1 MDFDL
6 SREHQALR
14 KLVREFAEEVVKPAA
29 RQADRT
35 SQPPQDVIRQAGEI
49 GLFGV
54 PFPRE
59 YGGLGAGETGYC
71 ILMEELG
78 RVDTSFATIIGAHI
92 GIGAMAIYLGGT
104 KHVRE
109 KYLPDLCSG
118 KKIAAFALTEPQ
130 AGSDAA
136 SIKLRATKEGDSYI
150 LDGSKMWITN
160 GPMASTMAILAV
172 TDPALGARG
181 GATAFVIETRDNAG
195 QATEGFTPGKF
206 EHKMGLHGS
215 PTSAISFDNFRVPAE
230 NILGQTGLGFVV
242 FMQTLDIGRVTLG
255 AATLGGA
262 QSALQQS
269 LEWAAL
275 RSTFGKPLAHSQ
287 TIQFMVAD
295 MAAEVEALRSLVY
308 RTAWL
313 VDNNKPFIKEAGMC
327 KLLGSEI
334 ASRCVDRAVQI
345 HGALG
350 YSRDTFIE
358 RGFRDSRIAE
368 IFEGTN
374 EIQRILIAEQMFREV
389 GVKIRP

>member
-1 MDFDL
+1 MDFEL

-14 KLVREFAEEVVKPAA
+14 KLVREFAEEEMRPVARRADRENKPPMDLIAKAA
-29 RQADRT
+29 R
-35 SQPPQDVIRQAGEI
+35 I
-49 GLFGV
+49 GLLGV

-78 RVDTSFATIIGAHI
+78 RVDTSVATIIGAHI
-92 GIGAMAIYLGGT
+92 GIGAMSVYLGGD
-104 KHVRE
+104 KRIRE
-109 KYLPDLCSG
+109 SYLPDLCAG
-118 KKIAAFALTEPQ
+118 RKIAAFALTEPN

-136 SIKLRATKEGDSYI
+136 SIKLRATREGDSYM

-160 GPMASTMAILAV
+160 GPVADVISVLAI

-181 GATAFVIETRDNAG
+181 GATAFVVET
-195 QATEGFTPGKF
+195 QWEGFSAGKY

-215 PTSAISFDNFRVPAE
+215 PTSSISFDNFRVPQE
-230 NILGQTGLGFVV
+230 NVLGKVGLGFVV
-242 FMQTLDIGRVTLG
+242 FMQTLDVGRVSLG

-262 QSALQQS
+262 QASLQAAM
-269 LEWAAL
+269 EWAKL
-275 RSTFGKPLAHSQ
+275 REQFGRPIAHMQS
-287 TIQFMVAD
+287 IQFMIAD
-295 MAAEVEALRSLVY
+295 MAAEIEALRSLVY

-313 VDNNKPFIKEAGMC
+313 VDTNRPFVKEAGMC

-334 ASRCVDRAVQI
+334 ASRCIDRAVQI

-350 YSRDTFIE
+350 YSRDVEVE
-358 RGFRDSRIAE
+358 RGFRDARIAE

-374 EIQRILIAEQMFREV
+374 EIQRFLIAEQMFREV
-389 GVKIRP
+389 GVRIRP

>member
-1 MDFDL
+1 MDFEF

-14 KLVREFAEEVVKPAA
+14 KLVREFAEEEVRPAA
-29 RQADRT
+29 RQADRS
-35 SQPPQDVIRQAGEI
+35 SQPSLDVIKKAAEI
-49 GLFGV
+49 GLLGV

-78 RVDTSFATIIGAHI
+78 RVDTSVATVIGAHI
-92 GIGAMAIYLGGT
+92 GIGTMAIYLGGNQ
-104 KHVRE
+104 HIRE
-109 KYLPDLCSG
+109 KYLPDLCAG

-136 SIKLRATKEGDSYI
+136 SIKLRATREGDSYI

-160 GPMASTMAILAV
+160 GPLASVMAVLAV

-181 GATAFVIETRDNAG
+181 GATAFVIETRHNGSLA
-195 QATEGFTPGKF
+195 EGFTPGKY

-215 PTSAISFDNFRVPAE
+215 PTSALSFDNFRVPQD
-230 NILGQTGLGFVV
+230 NVLGQVGMGFVV
-242 FMQTLDIGRVTLG
+242 FMQTLDIGRVSLG

-262 QSALQQS
+262 QAVLHKA
-269 LEWAAL
+269 LEWAAT
-275 RSTFGKPLAHSQ
+275 REQFGKSIAQNQS
-287 TIQFMVAD
+287 IQFMVAD
-295 MAAEVEALRSLVY
+295 MATEIEALRSLVY

-313 VDNNKPFIKEAGMC
+313 VDNHKPFIKEAGMC

-334 ASRCVDRAVQI
+334 ASRCIDRAGQI
-345 HGALG
+345 YGALG
-350 YSRDTFIE
+350 YSRDTDIE
-358 RGFRDSRIAE
+358 RGYRDGRITE

-374 EIQRILIAEQMFREV
+374 EIQRILIAEQLFREV

>member
-1 MDFDL
+1 MDFEL

-14 KLVREFAEEVVKPAA
+14 RLIREFAEEEVRPAT
-29 RQADRT
+29 RRADRS
-35 SQPPQDVIRQAGEI
+35 SQPPLDVVKKAAEI

-59 YGGLGAGETGYC
+59 YGGMGAGETGYC
-71 ILMEELG
+71 ILMEEIG
-78 RVDTSFATIIGAHI
+78 RVDTNFATIIGAHI
-92 GIGAMAIYLGGT
+92 GIGTMAIYLGGN
-104 KHVRE
+104 KHIRE

-150 LDGSKMWITN
+150 LDGEKMWITN
-160 GPMASTMAILAV
+160 GPMASTMSILAV

-181 GATAFVIETRDNAG
+181 GATAFVIETLDDLGKPA
-195 QATEGFTPGKF
+195 EGFTPGKF

-230 NILGQTGLGFVV
+230 NVLGQVGLGFVV

-262 QSALQQS
+262 EASLRQA

-275 RSTFGKPLAHSQ
+275 REQFGKPLAHTQS
-287 TIQFMVAD
+287 IQFMVAD

-313 VDNNKPFIKEAGMC
+313 VDNQKPFIKEAGMC

-334 ASRCVDRAVQI
+334 ASRCVDRAVQVM
-345 HGALG
+345 GALG
-350 YSRDTFIE
+350 YSRDVHQE
-358 RGFRDSRIAE
+358 RGFRDARIAE

-374 EIQRILIAEQMFREV
+374 EIQRILIAEQLFREV
-389 GVKIRP
+389 GVRIRP

>member
-1 MDFDL
+1 
-6 SREHQALR
+6 
-14 KLVREFAEEVVKPAA
+14 V
-29 RQADRT
+29 
-35 SQPPQDVIRQAGEI
+35 
-49 GLFGV
+49 
-54 PFPRE
+54 
-59 YGGLGAGETGYC
+59 
-71 ILMEELG
+71 G

-92 GIGAMAIYLGGT
+92 GIGTMAIYLGGN
-104 KHVRE
+104 KHIRE

-118 KKIAAFALTEPQ
+118 KKIAAFALTEAQ

-150 LDGSKMWITN
+150 LDGEKMWITN
-160 GPMASTMAILAV
+160 GPMASTMSILAV

-181 GATAFVIETRDNAG
+181 GATAFVIETLDEHCKP
-195 QATEGFTPGKF
+195 TEGFTPGKF

-230 NILGQTGLGFVV
+230 NVLGQVGLGFVV
-242 FMQTLDIGRVTLG
+242 FMQTLDIGRVGLS

-262 QSALQQS
+262 QASVQQA

-275 RSTFGKPLAHSQ
+275 REQFGKSLAHMQS
-287 TIQFMVAD
+287 IQFMVAD

-313 VDNNKPFIKEAGMC
+313 VDNQKPFIKEAGMC

-334 ASRCVDRAVQI
+334 ASRCVDRAVQVM
-345 HGALG
+345 GALG
-350 YSRDTFIE
+350 YSRDVHLE
-358 RGFRDSRIAE
+358 RGFRDARIAE

-374 EIQRILIAEQMFREV
+374 EIQRILIAEQLFREV
-389 GVKIRP
+389 GVRIRP